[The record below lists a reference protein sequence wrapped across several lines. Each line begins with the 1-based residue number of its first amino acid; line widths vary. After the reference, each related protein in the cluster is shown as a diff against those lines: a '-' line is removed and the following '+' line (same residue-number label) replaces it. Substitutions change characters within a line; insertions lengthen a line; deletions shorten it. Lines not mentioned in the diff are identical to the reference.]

1 MVSLNELRSSSL
13 LEGIG
18 DEALA
23 HVAKMAREET
33 FETGSFLFKENE
45 DASTVYII
53 LEGRV
58 AVLID
63 IGGGRKTNVDTVTKG
78 ETVGWSAMVPPHTM
92 TASAKAVERTRVV
105 AIPGG
110 EMRDFCLTNCQMC
123 YTIMEN
129 LARTIG
135 ARLRDTRLQLTSL
148 MHG

>member
-1 MVSLNELRSSSL
+1 MVALSDLRSSSL
-13 LEGIG
+13 LEGVS
-18 DEALA
+18 DEQLSQ
-23 HVAKMAREET
+23 VAKIAREET
-33 FETGSFLFKENE
+33 FEPGSYVFKENDE
-45 DASTVYII
+45 ATTLYII

-63 IGGGRKTNVDTVTKG
+63 IGAGRKTNVDTITKG
-78 ETVGWSAMVPPHTM
+78 ETLGWSALVPPHTM
-92 TASAKAVERTRVV
+92 TAAAKAVERTRVV
-105 AIPGG
+105 AIPAG

>member
-1 MVSLNELRSSSL
+1 MVSLNDLRASSL
-13 LEGIG
+13 LEGLG
-18 DEALA
+18 DDQLA
-23 HVAKMAREET
+23 QVAKIAHEET
-33 FETGSFLFKENE
+33 FEPAAYIFKENDE
-45 DASTVYII
+45 ADTLYII

-63 IGGGRKTNVDTVTKG
+63 IGGGRKTNVDTITKG
-78 ETVGWSAMVPPHTM
+78 ETLGWSAIVPPHTM
-92 TASAKAVERTRVV
+92 TASGKAVERTRVV
-105 AIPGG
+105 AIPAA